1 MAVAYLL
8 MTFAHNNVTVITGMG
23 LAGIGWAST
32 LALPFAMLSK
42 YIKEGTEGSAM
53 GIFNIF
59 ISAPQVLV
67 CTVIAWLIGKAAY
80 KMPDGFMNNHWEYA
94 FLIGAVMLIISAVV
108 TLTIKEE
115 NN

>member
-1 MAVAYLL
+1 
-8 MTFAHNNVTVITGMG
+8 
-23 LAGIGWAST
+23 
-32 LALPFAMLSK
+32 
-42 YIKEGTEGSAM
+42 M

-67 CTVIAWLIGKAAY
+67 CTVIAWFINIASY
-80 KMPDGFMNNHWEYA
+80 KMPDGYMNNHWEYA